1 MTIQFSP
8 VLDAHARG
16 NDAFSIK
23 ALNLSQLAELGCPML
38 AVDEFR
44 ACGTPFPPH
53 PHAGFSAVT
62 YVFED
67 SQSGLRSR
75 TSLGDDVAIGP
86 GGIVWTEAGRGV
98 IHHELPAEA
107 NRELHG
113 LQIFV
118 NLSARNKL
126 VAPRMLRLASEEV
139 PEWRSA
145 AGDSVRVVVGSFE
158 ALSSPL
164 MPAEPFTLLDA
175 QLSRATSFNLPEDY
189 FTLVYVLGGSI
200 LIRAGERRQK
210 VTEGRGIALYGGT
223 GQAIFNCLEAAHFV
237 LLMGNAIH
245 EPVVID
251 GPFVMNARSEIE
263 GAAERYRSGAMGEL
277 ASI

>member
-1 MTIQFSP
+1 MTVQFSP
-8 VLDAHARG
+8 VFDAQVRG

-23 ALNLSQLAELGCPML
+23 ALDLSQLAELGCPVL

-44 ACGTPFPPH
+44 ARGTPFPPH

-67 SQSGLRSR
+67 SHSGLRSR
-75 TSLGDDVAIGP
+75 TSLGDDVVIGP

-107 NRELHG
+107 DRELHG

-118 NLSARNKL
+118 NLCAKNKL

-158 ALSSPL
+158 PLSSPL
-164 MPAEPFTLLDA
+164 MPAEPFTLLDV
-175 QLSRATSFNLPEDY
+175 QLSRATSFNVPEDH

-200 LIRAGERRQK
+200 LIRAGGRRQK
-210 VTEGRGIALYGGT
+210 VTNGRGIALYGGT

-245 EPVVID
+245 EPLVID
-251 GPFVMNARSEIE
+251 GPFIMNQRSEIE
-263 GAAERYRSGAMGEL
+263 AAAERYRAGAMGEL